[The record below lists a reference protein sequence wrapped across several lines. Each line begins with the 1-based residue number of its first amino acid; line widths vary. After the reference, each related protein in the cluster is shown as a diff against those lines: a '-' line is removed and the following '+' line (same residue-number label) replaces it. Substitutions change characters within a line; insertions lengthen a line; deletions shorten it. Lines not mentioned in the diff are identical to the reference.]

1 MPKLKDL
8 FSTPKKAAVSIA
20 CILVALAT
28 AGACIAYTAGAFRP
42 MEAQREDGTEIGGEA
57 ARSFAFVDAGV
68 DPVDASAVSVKYAH
82 WEGQFVYEVEFIAGG
97 TEYFY
102 KINARDGS
110 VVNKETRTVKGP
122 DASAPA
128 AEGITLEQAREIA
141 LADAGVEREQASF
154 TRAELDEDGGRGVY
168 VFEFYAGSVEYDYE
182 IDAGT
187 GALYSKGVTTYVG
200 QGPGGAV
207 PPSAPVYSA
216 PVHSV
221 PPVESAG
228 VPPAVTASRSPDHS
242 APPITASPR
251 PSGGIAPPT
260 SGITPPSPSF

>member
-28 AGACIAYTAGAFRP
+28 AGVCIAYAAGVFQPA
-42 MEAQREDGTEIGGEA
+42 ETQREEGTEIGGEA

-102 KINARDGS
+102 KIDALDGS

-128 AEGITLEQAREIA
+128 AEGIALEQAREIA
-141 LADAGVEREQASF
+141 LADAGVERDQVSF
-154 TRAELDEDGGRGVY
+154 TRAELDEDGGKAVY
-168 VFEFYAGSVEYDYE
+168 VFEFYAGNVEYDYE

-200 QGPGGAV
+200 QGSGGAV
-207 PPSAPVYSA
+207 SPSTPAHSAP
-216 PVHSV
+216 PVESTSV
-221 PPVESAG
+221 PPVETASQ
-228 VPPAVTASRSPDHS
+228 PPAGSSPP
-242 APPITASPR
+242 ATASPR
-251 PSGGIAPPT
+251 PSGGIAPP
-260 SGITPPSPSF
+260 SSAITPPSPSF

>member
-28 AGACIAYTAGAFRP
+28 AGVCIAYAAGAFRP
-42 MEAQREDGTEIGGEA
+42 METQREEGTEIGGEA

-68 DPVDASAVSVKYAH
+68 DPADASAVSVKYAH
-82 WEGQFVYEVEFIAGG
+82 WEGQFVYEVEFLAGG

-102 KINARDGS
+102 KINALDGS

-128 AEGITLEQAREIA
+128 AGGITLEQAREIA

-154 TRAELDEDGGRGVY
+154 TRAELDEDGGRSVY
-168 VFEFYAGSVEYDYE
+168 AFEFYAGSVEYDYE

-216 PVHSV
+216 PPAGSAGGPPAATASQ
-221 PPVESAG
+221 PPVY
-228 VPPAVTASRSPDHS
+228 S
-242 APPITASPR
+242 APPATASPR
-251 PSGGIAPPT
+251 PSGGIAPP
-260 SGITPPSPSF
+260 SSAITPPSPSF